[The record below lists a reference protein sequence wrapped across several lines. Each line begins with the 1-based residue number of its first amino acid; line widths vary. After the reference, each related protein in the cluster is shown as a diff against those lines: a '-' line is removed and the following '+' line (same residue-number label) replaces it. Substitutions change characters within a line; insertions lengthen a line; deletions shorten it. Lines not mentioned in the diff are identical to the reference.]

1 MSFRSCDLFAAVSLQ
16 NTKNGGK
23 ILKMVGNSQAVHRVT
38 KTNKRQDCFDDG
50 APSTVLHDSAPS
62 HTSVDGAPSSQTFKT
77 KHSILTTTFKIT
89 VYGDPYLSVLHIE

>member
-1 MSFRSCDLFAAVSLQ
+1 MA
-16 NTKNGGK
+16 
-23 ILKMVGNSQAVHRVT
+23 GNSQAVHRVT

-77 KHSILTTTFKIT
+77 KYSILTTTFKIT
-89 VYGDPYLSVLHIE
+89 VYGDPYLSVLHPSPL

>member
-1 MSFRSCDLFAAVSLQ
+1 MA
-16 NTKNGGK
+16 
-23 ILKMVGNSQAVHRVT
+23 GNSQAVHRVT

-77 KHSILTTTFKIT
+77 KYSILTTTFKIT
-89 VYGDPYLSVLHIE
+89 VYGDPYLSVLHIFGSGTRVKTPFALENALSTLSNS